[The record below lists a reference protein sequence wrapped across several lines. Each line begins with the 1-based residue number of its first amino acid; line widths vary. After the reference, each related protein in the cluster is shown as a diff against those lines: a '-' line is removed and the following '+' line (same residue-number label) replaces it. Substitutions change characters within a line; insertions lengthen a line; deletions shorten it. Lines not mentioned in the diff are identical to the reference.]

1 MKALSDVNT
10 IKSLL
15 SRHGL
20 HLSKSLGQNFLI
32 NPEVCP
38 RMAEESGVHS
48 DSGVLEIG
56 PGIGVLTCELAAR
69 AGKVV
74 SVELDRGLFPLLGE
88 TLQDFENIKLIQGD
102 ALKID
107 LHALLSKEF
116 PGKSVSVCAN
126 LPYYIT
132 TPVIMRFLEERLPID
147 VITVMVQKEAAQR
160 LCAPPGTRA
169 AGAISAAVNFYAEA
183 QILFEVGRDSFLP
196 PPRVDSMV
204 IQLKVRTKPPVS
216 VQSEERFFRLIAA
229 AFGQRRKTL
238 CNAVSAG
245 LTIPKTTVLSAL
257 EIAGLDPQVRAER
270 LTLAQFAA
278 LDHALWQTR
287 DNNGSE
293 RTIPHE

>member
-1 MKALSDVNT
+1 MKTLSDMAT

-38 RMAEESGVHS
+38 RMAEESGIHS
-48 DSGVLEIG
+48 GSGVLEIG
-56 PGIGVLTCELAAR
+56 PGLGVLTCELAAC
-69 AGKVV
+69 AEKVV
-74 SVELDRGLFPLLGE
+74 SVELDRRLFPVLAE
-88 TLQDFENIKLIQGD
+88 TLKDFDNIKLIQGD
-102 ALKID
+102 VLKID
-107 LHALLSKEF
+107 LNALLAEEF
-116 PGKSVSVCAN
+116 PEKSVSVCAN

-147 VITVMVQKEAAQR
+147 TITVMVQKEAAQR

-169 AGAISAAVNFYAEA
+169 AGAISLAVSFYAEA

-196 PPRVDSMV
+196 SPRVDSAV
-204 IQLKVRTKPPVS
+204 IQLKVRMEPPVS
-216 VQSEERFFRLIAA
+216 VQSEPRFFRLIAA
-229 AFGQRRKTL
+229 AFGQRRKTV

-245 LTIPKTTVLSAL
+245 LTLPKDTVAAAL
-257 EIAGLDPQVRAER
+257 EAAGLDPQVRAER

-278 LDHALWQTR
+278 LDDALWKTY
-287 DNNGSE
+287 DND
-293 RTIPHE
+293 